1 MLRWFDLLSI
11 TIDQAAV
18 GVNFLLQVDLDV
30 QELLVL
36 EFLALGLSADLV
48 QLLLQGPDLRLDLC
62 ELRAVVAL
70 GLCERA
76 LQRVFLWFG
85 EDAMY

>member
-70 GLCERA
+70 GLCE
-76 LQRVFLWFG
+76 
-85 EDAMY
+85 